1 MAALL
6 QAMIARWTAKSPK
19 TYRIITDVSVGIG
32 IAATIVTLIPI
43 SYPAWVL
50 PVTAFG
56 IAFASKFS
64 VDKKNNPKP

>member
-1 MAALL
+1 MEKIAALL
-6 QAMIARWTAKSPK
+6 QKMIERYTAKSPRA
-19 TYRIITDVSVGIG
+19 YRIITDVSVGIG
-32 IAATIVTLIPI
+32 IAATIVTLIPF

-64 VDKKNNPKP
+64 VEK